1 MSSRTSAKSVVP
13 GSAREFGRRHG
24 NAASASAYGEA
35 RDIVR
40 GAEQAKGAL
49 PPTEMPPRQATS
61 ERDWFPRTRT
71 AEELRARFQDGQQ
84 IGTHAAWGNPV
95 NPGGRRLTDFDLDEQ
110 EERLRMPEP
119 MPTSWLSPI
128 QPQPPSAIM
137 RHVTGAALGLTVG
150 LALSVPV
157 VLWQK
162 GRIDPVGSFTQMA
175 ANFGLAV
182 AAPTP
187 SASVATSVHEPVAET
202 PRALSVTAPPP
213 VTATAVP
220 GTIMVPVEA
229 VRPAQQRPATASA
242 AVAVLQPVAVETTPV
257 QSEAAKAE
265 AMLDDARRLISD
277 GDFRT
282 ARSLLEDQTV
292 AAMPAARFLLAET
305 YDPNFLAARGVR
317 SVRAEVPKAIEL
329 YREALDGGIEAARQ
343 RISALRP

>member
-1 MSSRTSAKSVVP
+1 
-13 GSAREFGRRHG
+13 
-24 NAASASAYGEA
+24 
-35 RDIVR
+35 
-40 GAEQAKGAL
+40 
-49 PPTEMPPRQATS
+49 
-61 ERDWFPRTRT
+61 
-71 AEELRARFQDGQQ
+71 
-84 IGTHAAWGNPV
+84 
-95 NPGGRRLTDFDLDEQ
+95 
-110 EERLRMPEP
+110 MPEP

-202 PRALSVTAPPP
+202 PRALSVAAPPP

-292 AAMPAARFLLAET
+292 AAMPAARFL
-305 YDPNFLAARGVR
+305 
-317 SVRAEVPKAIEL
+317 
-329 YREALDGGIEAARQ
+329 
-343 RISALRP
+343 